1 MTEIARVFTKLL
13 GGLALVVVA
22 CIAGTA
28 VSVLVAPAPASA
40 QWGCGRCYD
49 TGKNHHWAVAG
60 WRIFGAS
67 EGHGWHWGRRQ
78 GVCLLDHGV
87 CIAMPASGPTLLM
100 EVATAAL
107 DGDVKKLADFAS
119 RPSVRVTH
127 KRRALQIVGCGDL
140 IVGHVPIAPELW
152 DAVAAVANNSEWGR
166 AS

>member
-1 MTEIARVFTKLL
+1 
-13 GGLALVVVA
+13 
-22 CIAGTA
+22 
-28 VSVLVAPAPASA
+28 
-40 QWGCGRCYD
+40 
-49 TGKNHHWAVAG
+49 
-60 WRIFGAS
+60 
-67 EGHGWHWGRRQ
+67 
-78 GVCLLDHGV
+78 
-87 CIAMPASGPTLLM
+87 MPASGPTLLM

-152 DAVAAVANNSEWGR
+152 DAVAAVANNSEWAR